1 MGRARLLI
9 VLALVGVAIAQAAPS
24 TSGAPRVAGVRAQAS
39 SAGTF
44 IRNVLDLRASR
55 QYAKLWSKL
64 HPAQQ
69 VFVSRGRFI
78 ACEKQKDEALGVA
91 LNLVRFQVLR
101 TNRENIRIPGTQQTR
116 RSTNVRYRYTMR
128 AADETIGPIT
138 DNSHG
143 VLVNGRWT
151 WLVSPKDAAAY
162 KAGRCRIS

>member
-1 MGRARLLI
+1 MGHARLLI
-9 VLALVGVAIAQAAPS
+9 VLGLVGVAIAQAAPS
-24 TSGAPRVAGVRAQAS
+24 ASGTPRVAAVHAQAS

-44 IRNVLDLRASR
+44 IRTVLHLRASR

-78 ACEKQKDEALGVA
+78 ACEKQMDEALGVA

-116 RSTNVRYRYTMR
+116 RSINVRYRYTMR

-138 DNSHG
+138 DNSHA
-143 VLVNGRWT
+143 VPVNGRWT
-151 WLVSPKDAAAY
+151 WLVAPNDAATY